1 MPRVSGLEE
10 AKDAKRGRLK
20 HVRSQ
25 RKARLAETARLLRA
39 GRTHKQVAKEL
50 GVHERTVARDVTILA
65 SLWRRTMPEDFN
77 EARKLMEARL
87 LELDALAAAEYERS
101 KQPIDKEVV
110 ERDAVPGKPPKDW
123 PVTKVKT
130 VRTGRTGDPSILGTR
145 LGILRDLRK
154 MLGLDVK

>member
-1 MPRVSGLEE
+1 MVGSVWPASAL
-10 AKDAKRGRLK
+10 
-20 HVRSQ
+20 
-25 RKARLAETARLLRA
+25 RKVDFPAPLTPTTA
-39 GRTHKQVAKEL
+39 
-50 GVHERTVARDVTILA
+50 ILF
-65 SLWRRTMPEDFN
+65 WRRTMPEDFN